1 MKVIDP
7 RGFKKR
13 QKHPVDMPV
22 GIKFLLGLSVFVFLM
37 ITVSLGAGAVSALQN
52 IKLPKLVWEEEIDLS
67 AAPPCREVAE
77 PNKTYQVIATA
88 YSSEVAQTDNT
99 PCITATG
106 YDVCENYAKYGAAN
120 TIASNFLPLH
130 AIVKIPEL
138 YGDQVFVVRDRMN
151 ARYGYNRIDVW
162 LPTKGQAVRF
172 GAKKITIE
180 VY

>member
-1 MKVIDP
+1 MRDINP

-13 QKHPVDMPV
+13 QKHLMNMPA
-22 GIKFLLGLSVFVFLM
+22 GIKLLFGLSAFVVLM
-37 ITVSLGAGAVSALQN
+37 ITISLSVGAVSAIRN
-52 IKLPKLVWEEEIDLS
+52 IKLPRLVWEEEIDLS
-67 AAPPCREVAE
+67 RAPPCREAVG

-88 YSSEVAQTDNT
+88 YSSEVAQTDDT

-138 YGDQVFVVRDRMN
+138 YGDQIFVVRDRMN

-162 LPTKGQAVRF
+162 LPTKGQAIKF
-172 GAKKITIE
+172 GAQKITIE

>member
-1 MKVIDP
+1 MRVIDP
-7 RGFKKR
+7 RGSKKR
-13 QKHPVDMPV
+13 QNNLTGMPV
-22 GIKFLLGLSVFVFLM
+22 GIKFLFGLSVFVALM
-37 ITVSLGAGAVSALQN
+37 VTVSLSVGAATVLQG
-52 IKLPKLVWEEEIDLS
+52 ISWPKLVWGEEVDLS
-67 AAPPCREVAE
+67 TAPPCREAAG
-77 PNKTYQVIATA
+77 PNKTYQVMATA

-106 YDVCENYAKYGAAN
+106 YDVCENYALYGAAN